1 MRNFTL
7 ILIAGAA
14 TAASACVA
22 LADSTPAASPTPA
35 VAATT
40 PAPATTPVAPTTSTT
55 AAATDDNEIICK
67 SSGPPTGSRLGSHRE
82 CKTKHDWDA
91 DRVRSEQDLSRFQ
104 DVHAGVG
111 MGGH

>member
-7 ILIAGAA
+7 ILIAGAV

-22 LADSTPAASPTPA
+22 LADSTPAAPPTPA

-40 PAPATTPVAPTTSTT
+40 PAPATTPVAPTTS
-55 AAATDDNEIICK
+55 TDDNEIICK